1 MAQLPYIGLS
11 SSPIAQTRI
20 HPNLIQNCVF
30 SLVKYG
36 NVTHSDILN
45 FLNTYITHIYKL
57 YNVYIYVYIH
67 MFFFMLLFKSMNV
80 SSWCTA
86 QVGTRLFFEE
96 VNSCCKSPRDPS
108 VKRHALLLWCGGS
121 DLYKPVQVVI
131 PVIPRIG
138 YLGSPLKGGKKHQF
152 FESLKKLSWNWLRS
166 FSLREQS
173 SAKSITHGFTE
184 RAKELLPAYQ
194 PHFGIGMWEVPYLI
208 WIICNNLYV
217 SW

>member
-1 MAQLPYIGLS
+1 MEIWHIVIFWIFL
-11 SSPIAQTRI
+11 I
-20 HPNLIQNCVF
+20 H
-30 SLVKYG
+30 
-36 NVTHSDILN
+36 
-45 FLNTYITHIYKL
+45 THIYKL
-57 YNVYIYVYIH
+57 DNVYIYIH
-67 MFFFMLLFKSMNV
+67 MLFLMLLFKSMNV
-80 SSWCTA
+80 GSWCTA

-96 VNSCCKSPRDPS
+96 VNSCCQSPRDPS

-121 DLYKPVQVVI
+121 DFYKPVQVVI

-152 FESLKKLSWNWLRS
+152 FELLKKLSWNWLRP

-208 WIICNNLYV
+208 WIICTNHSYV
-217 SW
+217 SWWDALHLPTTPILFHLMLGIPETLEILS